1 MVKGLLARLLVAA
14 VTLAV
19 CAAPASAAGL
29 KECGSSA
36 DGFLLSNQHYEV
48 IGPFGVAM
56 THATAVSIA
65 RRVGPGEFGT
75 HETAAQVPCAVA
87 VDIAMD
93 AANAWLHWGSNHG
106 TVGVHWYGYATGP
119 YLGVFRCTGVRL
131 TTGRVRETCHHA
143 ADRRAGAITG
153 QFVIRRNPF
162 NP

>member
-1 MVKGLLARLLVAA
+1 MVKGLLVRLLIAVAA
-14 VTLAV
+14 GAV
-19 CAAPASAAGL
+19 IAAPASAAGL
-29 KECGSSA
+29 TRCGSPA
-36 DGFLLSNQHYEV
+36 DGFLLANEHYEV

-56 THATAVSIA
+56 SHATAASIA

-75 HETAAQVPCAVA
+75 HETAAEVPCAVA

-106 TVGVHWYGYATGP
+106 TARVHWYGYATGP

-131 TTGRVRETCHHA
+131 AHARVRETCHHA
-143 ADRRAGAITG
+143 ADGHAGAITG
-153 QFVIRRNPF
+153 QFVIGRNPY